1 MHRLQEF
8 RGDSVRAGRRPRRV
22 VDRFTSFQKTG
33 RGLHPSEPARA
44 AGDLREPVAAG
55 DMCDVP
61 GNSVRRLPAVELRA
75 GYFSC

>member
-22 VDRFTSFQKTG
+22 VDRFISFQKTG

-55 DMCDVP
+55 DSGDVP
-61 GNSVRRLPAVELRA
+61 RDRLCGLSPVELRA